1 MLRKWQVQVTH
12 PRYFG
17 LSNPSVTLA
26 SVVADTLVA
35 MYNPQLANW
44 RTSPAANEME
54 RHTLGWLSGKFGLPE
69 DSIAS
74 FTSGGSEANLSAVVV
89 ALTWAFPEYGEHGL
103 RCLAGEPI
111 LYLTEE
117 THHGFSKIAHMVGLG
132 RRNLRTVATDSE
144 LRMDVEDLKKRV
156 SEDRA
161 NGCLPFMVIG
171 TAGTTAAGVID
182 PLAEIGCFC
191 RGAQLWFH
199 ADAAWGGSAIVSPR
213 LRHLLAGIEHAD
225 SITCDAHKWLSV
237 PMGCG
242 MFFCRHR
249 ESVAQAFRSDVTYMP
264 GKVDGTGSDASD
276 TFNPL
281 EHTAQWSR
289 RFIGLKL
296 FMALAEHGEA
306 GYAEMLEH
314 QARMGDLLRE
324 SLKASGWRIVNSTRL
339 PIICFT
345 REGLVPSRFSAEL
358 RERQIAWMTDAQ
370 IHGNPVIRASITSY
384 RTTEKDIAWVVAEMN
399 ALLSSTTGRDKVLQA
414 H

>member
-1 MLRKWQVQVTH
+1 
-12 PRYFG
+12 
-17 LSNPSVTLA
+17 
-26 SVVADTLVA
+26 
-35 MYNPQLANW
+35 
-44 RTSPAANEME
+44 ME

-384 RTTEKDIAWVVAEMN
+384 RTTEKDIEWVVAEMN